1 MARQKPSLV
10 GISHMFWA
18 YHICCGHI
26 AYVVGISHM
35 FWSYLICCGH
45 IACCGQCPLGISH
58 MFWAYCICC
67 GHITTYE
74 IYVVGISR
82 RVPPPVSQ
90 NAACH
95 APTFPVDRT
104 ICSICSI
111 CQLQLDTQELKLAN
125 HLKPRPLLINIYKI
139 YCTSTLNS
147 CENFYP
153 MENTF

>member
-1 MARQKPSLV
+1 MTNIRYA
-10 GISHMFWA
+10 HMLWA
-18 YHICCGHI
+18 YCMLW
-26 AYVVGISHM
+26 A
-35 FWSYLICCGH
+35 YLICCGH

-95 APTFPVDRT
+95 GPTFPVDRT

-111 CQLQLDTQELKLAN
+111 HQFDTQERAEACKPPQTQAVAHQ
-125 HLKPRPLLINIYKI
+125 HLQNLLHKH
-139 YCTSTLNS
+139 TQQL
-147 CENFYP
+147 
-153 MENTF
+153 